1 MTCPCCRER
10 PVIKDGTC
18 LACREHVAFCT
29 STAREGSAGALTMVE
44 RVAIVREIDELVA
57 FGRDRMVLM
66 GGHGPVNA
74 LAKHL
79 TKLEARRRLFTKMGE
94 HAARRAAPTQ
104 DRSDA
109 PLVELVNER
118 GEPILR

>member
-10 PVIKDGTC
+10 PVVKDGTC
-18 LACREHVAFCT
+18 LACRDHLYYCAPPP
-29 STAREGSAGALTMVE
+29 AGALTMVE

-79 TKLEARRRLFTKMGE
+79 TKLEARRKLFTRMGE